1 MTIYPDVRVN
11 RPHRIAL
18 IAFLLGSV
26 MGLFIG
32 LIKFVHLKA
41 FDSYMVALTL
51 FHFLEYY
58 TTAKYN
64 PGQSTEDSFLL
75 SNGVEYLLCHSLAI
89 LECFLEYI
97 FLPHWKTDVSSHS
110 HAIIV
115 SLGYA
120 FIVTGQI
127 ARTMAMRTAGQ
138 SFSHTVKTSRGEG
151 HVLVKN
157 GIYKWLRHPSYFGFF
172 WWAIGTQMIMLNP
185 LSLLLFAAILWKF
198 FHQRI
203 KFEESYLLK
212 FFGRDYYEYK
222 ESVPVLIPFI
232 N

>member
-1 MTIYPDVRVN
+1 MAVHPDVTVN
-11 RPHRIAL
+11 QPYRIAL
-18 IAFLLGSV
+18 TAFLLGSV

-41 FDSYMVALTL
+41 FDFYMAALAL

-64 PGQSTEDSFLL
+64 PSQATEDSFLL
-75 SNGVEYLLCHSLAI
+75 SNGIEYLLCHLFAVA
-89 LECFLEYI
+89 ECLLEYI
-97 FLPHWKTDVSSHS
+97 LFPDWKTDVNSKSHFM
-110 HAIIV
+110 IV

-120 FIVTGQI
+120 FIVIGQI

-138 SFSHTVKTSRGEG
+138 SFSHTVRTSRHEG

-157 GIYKWLRHPSYFGFF
+157 GIYKWIRHPSYFGFF
-172 WWAIGTQMIMLNP
+172 WWAVGTQMIMLNP
-185 LSLLLFAAILWKF
+185 LSFGIFAIILGKF

-203 KFEESYLLK
+203 KFEEIHLIR
-212 FFGRDYYEYK
+212 FFGNDYYEYK
-222 ESVPVLIPFI
+222 KSVPVLIPFI
-232 N
+232 S